1 MLSLFYYRISLSF
14 LTTGI
19 MFIQGF
25 SWLCCGICWKKRSI
39 RCSNLKD
46 ASCSGIV
53 LLYFDWW
60 KISNLF
66 NTYSLNINFE
76 DYLAFSWTKKSR
88 VIPPLSRVLCS
99 RNTIGKVIH
108 QAIVMYIVQYFYLS
122 KLSKSLHTLLYTFPT
137 LLNTLKPLLHSFT
150 LLNTLINYF
159 CTLKHF
165 INLFCTLKHSY
176 KLFLYS

>member
-19 MFIQGF
+19 MFIQGC

-76 DYLAFSWTKKSR
+76 DYLAFSCR
-88 VIPPLSRVLCS
+88 VILLLSRVLCS

-137 LLNTLKPLLHSFT
+137 LLNTLL
-150 LLNTLINYF
+150 
-159 CTLKHF
+159 
-165 INLFCTLKHSY
+165 NLFYTLEHSY
-176 KLFLYS
+176 KLFLHS